1 MINANEQ
8 RIIDVAQ
15 GTFEYQGELYT
26 VRPAYLNIL
35 QKKMDDKDVELTSDQ
50 ADQAIQQIYGNIE
63 RGVREGILKK
73 VTGEDAEEAREQG
86 KVRSLDEIGL
96 TGDGAA
102 DKEESSKASNTAE
115 PEMVTGKDGES
126 YPVQQKPLRMDEL
139 ESFHLDDIEAV
150 QTYTAN
156 EQVASQLNA
165 GLGQTVLTML
175 VSWLVCILVLS
186 VYLKMFKHRRKAF
199 FAMLGASLAGLAL
212 LVLGSIYVYD
222 LRACSA
228 DTWQTV
234 ALESGYF
241 KECTK
246 SAQEELQKVLSG
258 VELEAGV
265 EILGLDDD
273 VVYRDAKSIFAARL
287 NGKGIPKLEKREEEM
302 QEALRL
308 VLPREAVEN
317 VEAVSK
323 VLIEH
328 YRKVLDTPY
337 ASYLYEIRQKEEVRD
352 LVIAIV
358 SVLVLLLALVFIWRG
373 SKYIHRRFRKLSY
386 GIGMAGVSFVIAG
399 VADRIITKSVCI
411 EPKIYQTL
419 FEHYLL
425 WCSENILYF
434 GILLLCISIFTW
446 SAAYVTKKNH
456 IEKLGFK

>member
-8 RIIDVAQ
+8 RIIDVAE

-26 VRPAYLNIL
+26 VRPAYLDIL
-35 QKKMDDKDVELTSDQ
+35 QKKLDDKDVELTSDQ
-50 ADQAIQQIYGNIE
+50 ADQAIQQIFGNIE
-63 RGVREGILKK
+63 RGVKEGVLKK
-73 VTGEDAEEAREQG
+73 VTGEEAEEAREQG
-86 KVRSLDEIGL
+86 KVRSLNEIGV
-96 TGDGAA
+96 TGDGVV
-102 DKEESSKASNTAE
+102 DEEESGKELNPAE

-126 YPVQQKPLRMDEL
+126 YPVQQKPLQMDEL
-139 ESFHLDDIEAV
+139 KSFHLDEIEAV

-165 GLGQTVLTML
+165 NLGQTVLTML

-186 VYLKMFKHRRKAF
+186 VYLKVFKHRRKAF
-199 FAMLGASLAGLAL
+199 FAMLGASLASLAL

-246 SAQEELQKVLSG
+246 SAQEELQKVLSS

-287 NGKGIPKLEKREEEM
+287 TGKALPKLEKREEEM

-337 ASYLYEIRQKEEVRD
+337 ASYLYEKRQKEEVRD

-386 GIGMAGVSFVIAG
+386 GIGMAGVSFIIAG
-399 VADRIITKSVCI
+399 VVDRIIAKSVCM
-411 EPKIYQTL
+411 EPKVYQTL